1 MKDGDVDDTWELIN
15 PSNSEVVD
23 TISAKYLWQKLLE
36 LRMQTGEPYFVFID
50 EANRQLPQ
58 HLKDKGLSINGSN
71 LCTEIFLPT
80 SKERTAVC
88 CLSSLNLEYYDNWKN
103 HPQFIKDVLEMLDNV
118 LEVFI
123 KDAPAGVIDRA
134 THSAMMERSVG
145 LGALGFH
152 AYLQKNTIPMEGV
165 MAKIINN
172 EIFKHIKTHAD
183 KANSELA
190 TERGSC
196 PDALSSGLHKRF
208 SHTMAIA
215 PNASSSLIMGN
226 TSPSIEPYRANVFRQ
241 DTLSGAHVYKNRFL
255 QDELQRLGMDDDDTW
270 ASIIA
275 NDGSVQHLSIN
286 DTLKASFKTAMEI
299 DQRWLVELA
308 GDRQKYIDQGQS
320 LNLFFP
326 PDTSI
331 KYLHTIHFS
340 AWKNGLKSLYYLR
353 SDKVRKADKVGAA
366 VERRAIEDN
375 IDLSSV
381 VNGDSCLAC
390 E

>member
-1 MKDGDVDDTWELIN
+1 
-15 PSNSEVVD
+15 
-23 TISAKYLWQKLLE
+23 
-36 LRMQTGEPYFVFID
+36 
-50 EANRQLPQ
+50 
-58 HLKDKGLSINGSN
+58 
-71 LCTEIFLPT
+71 
-80 SKERTAVC
+80 
-88 CLSSLNLEYYDNWKN
+88 
-103 HPQFIKDVLEMLDNV
+103 
-118 LEVFI
+118 
-123 KDAPAGVIDRA
+123 
-134 THSAMMERSVG
+134 
-145 LGALGFH
+145 
-152 AYLQKNTIPMEGV
+152 
-165 MAKIINN
+165 
-172 EIFKHIKTHAD
+172 
-183 KANSELA
+183 
-190 TERGSC
+190 
-196 PDALSSGLHKRF
+196 
-208 SHTMAIA
+208 
-215 PNASSSLIMGN
+215 
-226 TSPSIEPYRANVFRQ
+226 
-241 DTLSGAHVYKNRFL
+241 
-255 QDELQRLGMDDDDTW
+255 MDDDDTW

-390 E
+390 EG